1 LNTFTT
7 QQQTFA
13 AAGGII
19 EFLHWYIMVVTAI
32 SWQLWTIS
40 SS

>member
-13 AAGGII
+13 AAGVII
-19 EFLHWYIMVVTAI
+19 ELLLQWNIMVVTVI
-32 SWQLWTIS
+32 SRQL
-40 SS
+40 